1 MIELLNVTKRYP
13 IHGGERTILDQINLL
28 IQPGEKLGILGK
40 NGAGKSTLVRLLSG
54 SERPSSG
61 KIIRQM
67 KMSWPIALGDAF
79 HNYLTGLDNLR
90 LICRIYDVSFEDKV
104 EFVKEFSELGIYLR
118 EPLISYSSGMRAR
131 LAFAISMIIEF
142 DCYLIDEVSA
152 VGDSRFKDKCQYELF
167 EKRADRGKVI
177 VSHDPTFVRE
187 HCQDAVVLVD
197 GRMHH
202 FDTVDEGLS
211 FYQAHMAGAA

>member
-1 MIELLNVTKRYP
+1 MIELQNVTKCYP
-13 IHGGERTILDQINLL
+13 IHGGERTILDRINLL
-28 IQPGEKLGILGK
+28 IKPGEKLGVLGR

-54 SERPSSG
+54 SERPTSG
-61 KIIRQM
+61 KIIRNM

-79 HNYLTGLDNLR
+79 HNHLTGYDNMR
-90 LICRIYDVSFEDKV
+90 LICRIYDVPFEDKV
-104 EFVKEFSELGIYLR
+104 DFVKEFSELGIYLR
-118 EPLISYSSGMRAR
+118 EDIIKYSSGMRAR

-152 VGDSRFKDKCQYELF
+152 VGDSRFHAKCNYELF

-177 VSHDPTFVRE
+177 VSHDPNFIRE

-197 GRMHH
+197 GKMHH
-202 FDTVDEGLS
+202 FDTVDEGLA
-211 FYQAHMAGAA
+211 FYGEHMAQG